1 MKKNILI
8 SIGAI
13 FIAVLAISLWQVRK
27 MENQM
32 QELSP
37 GQQEELAVSVP
48 QQPQAF
54 PRPALK
60 PGNPADYG
68 MVITDESVTA
78 STQEDWN
85 KIISE
90 KIAAAKAQSSPEDW
104 ARLNK
109 TIAEDPQ
116 KTEDKLKRIEEE
128 MAKCRAALKNNPGDQ
143 DTQDK
148 LQRLMML
155 KSIASGFKENK

>member
-32 QELSP
+32 QELP
-37 GQQEELAVSVP
+37 TQPPEAPETLP
-48 QQPQAF
+48 QPQAQ
-54 PRPALK
+54 PRPVLK
-60 PGNPADYG
+60 PANPADYG

-128 MAKCRAALKNNPGDQ
+128 MAKCRAALKNKPGDQ
-143 DTQDK
+143 DMQDK